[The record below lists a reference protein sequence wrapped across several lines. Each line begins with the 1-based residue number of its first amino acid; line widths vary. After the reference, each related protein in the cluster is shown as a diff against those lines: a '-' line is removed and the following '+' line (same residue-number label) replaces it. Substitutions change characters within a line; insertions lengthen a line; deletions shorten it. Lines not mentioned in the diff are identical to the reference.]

1 MKILSSLLPLVLLI
15 GAFWFL
21 VLRPNKK
28 RQTDAAKLRNSLAMG
43 QRVVTTSGVF
53 GTIVRIDDESFQLEI
68 APGVTVTWLK
78 GAISRSIPPTSPTEP
93 TDLNSPTPTDGEG
106 A

>member
-1 MKILSSLLPLVLLI
+1 MKNLSSLLPLIVLI
-15 GAFWFL
+15 GAFWLL

-28 RQTDAAKLRNSLAMG
+28 RQADAAKLRNSVAVG

-53 GTIVRIDDESFQLEI
+53 GTIVGLGDESFDIEI

-78 GAISRSIPPTSPTEP
+78 GAVSRVIPA
-93 TDLNSPTPTDGEG
+93 TPLDGEG

>member
-1 MKILSSLLPLVLLI
+1 MKNLSSLLPLILLI

-28 RQTDAAKLRNSLAMG
+28 RQTDAAKLRNSLDVG

-53 GTIVRIDDESFQLEI
+53 GTIVGIGDESFQLEI

-78 GAISRSIPPTSPTEP
+78 GAISRAIPPTAPDAAMPT
-93 TDLNSPTPTDGEG
+93 TPADGEG

>member
-1 MKILSSLLPLVLLI
+1 MKSLSSVLPLIILI
-15 GAFWFL
+15 GAFWLL

-28 RQTDAAKLRNSLAMG
+28 RQTDAAKLRNSLSVG

-53 GTIVRIDDESFQLEI
+53 GTIVGVSDESFDLEI
-68 APGVTVTWLK
+68 APGVKVTWLK
-78 GAISRSIPPTSPTEP
+78 GAISRTIPPEMS
-93 TDLNSPTPTDGEG
+93 DGAG

>member
-1 MKILSSLLPLVLLI
+1 MKSLSSVLPLIVLI
-15 GAFWFL
+15 GAFWLL

-28 RQTDAAKLRNSLAMG
+28 RQTDAAKLRNSLEVG
-43 QRVVTTSGVF
+43 QRVITTAGVF
-53 GTIVRIDDESFQLEI
+53 GTIVGVNEDSFDLEI

-78 GAISRSIPPTSPTEP
+78 AAISRVIP
-93 TDLNSPTPTDGEG
+93 LNDGEG

>member
-1 MKILSSLLPLVLLI
+1 MKSLSSVLPLIVLI
-15 GAFWFL
+15 GAFWLL

-28 RQTDAAKLRNSLAMG
+28 RQVEAAKLRNSLAVG

-53 GTIVRIDDESFQLEI
+53 GTIVGIGEESFDLEI

-78 GAISRSIPPTSPTEP
+78 GAISRVIPPV
-93 TDLNSPTPTDGEG
+93 DGEG
-106 A
+106 V

>member
-1 MKILSSLLPLVLLI
+1 MKSLSSLLPMILLI

-28 RQTDAAKLRNSLAMG
+28 RQTDAAKLRNSLTIG

-53 GTIVRIDDESFQLEI
+53 GTIVGVNDESFDLEI
-68 APGVTVTWLK
+68 APGVKVTWIK
-78 GAISRSIPPTSPTEP
+78 GAISRVVPLEI
-93 TDLNSPTPTDGEG
+93 TDREG

>member
-1 MKILSSLLPLVLLI
+1 MKSLSSVLPLIVLI
-15 GAFWFL
+15 GAFWLL

-28 RQTDAAKLRNSLAMG
+28 RQTDAAKLRNSLAVG
-43 QRVVTTSGVF
+43 QRVITTAGVF
-53 GTIVRIDDESFQLEI
+53 GTIVGVNEDSFDLEI

-78 GAISRSIPPTSPTEP
+78 AAISRVIPI
-93 TDLNSPTPTDGEG
+93 NDGEG

>member
-1 MKILSSLLPLVLLI
+1 MKNLSSVLPLILLI
-15 GAFWFL
+15 GAFWLL

-28 RQTDAAKLRNSLAMG
+28 RQSDAAKLRNSLSVG
-43 QRVVTTSGVF
+43 QRVVTSAGAF
-53 GTIVRIDDESFQLEI
+53 GTIVGVGDDTFDLEI

-78 GAISRSIPPTSPTEP
+78 GAISRVVPPTSAEA
-93 TDLNSPTPTDGEG
+93 EG